1 MLNIGAFQQWHI
13 KKPECQCTSKA
24 RLKRWVFNS
33 FRKTPMSGSARMCS
47 GITIILSTFCRQKP
61 IRHDPLLRRLSI
73 YWNKKNNSEIRK
85 LRKNKMRVYRK
96 CAVPPQISCL
106 TSKHVK
112 SVSAFA
118 ASYLLFSQTID
129 STEAPIEISPQSISR
144 FNCLRLYAVCLEWKE
159 TVIDQPAR
167 SHDGKYWNVLLSLT

>member
-112 SVSAFA
+112 SVSAFLRP
-118 ASYLLFSQTID
+118 SILLK
-129 STEAPIEISPQSISR
+129 
-144 FNCLRLYAVCLEWKE
+144 LRLKYRHSPSVAS
-159 TVIDQPAR
+159 TVWDCMLF
-167 SHDGKYWNVLLSLT
+167 V